1 MHLDIYIMNKISNKS
16 RSKDFI
22 QLSEKNTINN
32 ATYSIYINR
41 IFFKK
46 WTTFQKAIN
55 LIRNYE
61 NL

>member
-1 MHLDIYIMNKISNKS
+1 MNKISNKS

-22 QLSEKNTINN
+22 QLSEKHTINN

>member
-1 MHLDIYIMNKISNKS
+1 MNKISNKS
-16 RSKDFI
+16 NLKILFN
-22 QLSEKNTINN
+22 LEKIINN